1 MDKQQFEL
9 EAVFVA
15 LILLAEKDPKL
26 CADLQQELRRA
37 GHETATALSQEEAF
51 KLLPARNYEVV
62 ILDIELLREG
72 DLDLINYTKQA
83 QPVCEILIT
92 TRIEGI
98 EAAVKALR
106 RGAYMYFVKPI
117 DLGDLLYGVES
128 ALKNLERSMA
138 YREYERS
145 AFVDMMGDSPTIR
158 KMITLATKVAPTDS
172 TVLLV
177 GESGTGKEIIA
188 EYIHRVSNR
197 YDKPFLA
204 INCSAL
210 PETLLESELF
220 GYVRG
225 AFTGATSDRKGLFE
239 EGSNGTIFLDE
250 VGDIPLMTQVKLL
263 RVLQNREVRRL
274 GENRVIKV
282 NVRIIA
288 ATNQDLTTAIREKRF
303 REDLFF
309 RLNVIQIKIP
319 PLRERMDS
327 LPSLIRY
334 FISKFN
340 RRFNRNISEFDRH
353 TQFIL
358 ANYDYPG
365 NVRELEN
372 IIEHAVIMAE
382 DEVVRASSLPD
393 YLQSIKKPML
403 ALPKG
408 IEEAVS
414 ALTEDGSGKPDF
426 VTLAEMEKRLISET
440 LIKCNGNQT
449 LTAEKLGISRSTLWR
464 KMKEYDIRTSFK
476 PEESP
481 AG

>member
-1 MDKQQFEL
+1 M
-9 EAVFVA
+9 A

-26 CADLQQELRRA
+26 CSTLKQELGRA
-37 GHETATALSQEEAF
+37 GHETTTALSQEEALR
-51 KLLPARNYEVV
+51 LLPARNYEVV
-62 ILDIELLREG
+62 ILDMDVLREG
-72 DLDLINYTKQA
+72 DLDLISYVKQA
-83 QPVCEILIT
+83 QPMGEILIT
-92 TRIEGI
+92 TRIEDT
-98 EAAVKALR
+98 EKAVKALR

-117 DLGDLLYGVES
+117 DVSDLLYGIDS

-138 YREYERS
+138 FREYERS
-145 AFVDMMGDSPTIR
+145 AFIDMMGDSPMIR

-172 TVLLV
+172 TVLLL

-188 EYIHRVSNR
+188 EYIHRMSNR

-225 AFTGATSDRKGLFE
+225 AFTGATGDRKGLFE
-239 EGSNGTIFLDE
+239 EGNSGTIFLDE
-250 VGDIPLMTQVKLL
+250 VGDIPLLTQVKLL
-263 RVLQNREVRRL
+263 RVLENRELRRL
-274 GENRVIKV
+274 GENKIIKV

-288 ATNQDLTTAIREKRF
+288 ATNQDLAAAIEEKRF

-334 FISKFN
+334 FISKFD
-340 RRFNRNISEFDRH
+340 RQFNRSIREIDRQA
-353 TQFIL
+353 QFIL

-372 IIEHAVIMAE
+372 IIEHAVIMA
-382 DEVVRASSLPD
+382 DDDVIRAQNLPD
-393 YLQSIKKPML
+393 YLQTIKKPML

-408 IEEAVS
+408 IEEAL
-414 ALTEDGSGKPDF
+414 AAGAHDAETGSPQF
-426 VTLAEMEKRLISET
+426 ITLAEMEKQLISET
-440 LIKCNGNQT
+440 LVKCDGNQT
-449 LTAEKLGISRSTLWR
+449 AAAEKLGISRSTLWR
-464 KMKEYDIRTSFK
+464 KMKEYKIRTTFT
-476 PEESP
+476 PEEVP
-481 AG
+481 TP